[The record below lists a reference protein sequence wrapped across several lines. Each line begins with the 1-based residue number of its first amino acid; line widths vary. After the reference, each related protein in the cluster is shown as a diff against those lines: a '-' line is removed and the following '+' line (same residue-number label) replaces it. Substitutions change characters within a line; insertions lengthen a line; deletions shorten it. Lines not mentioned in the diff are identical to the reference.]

1 MQGIYIAAIIT
12 TIISL
17 GIIGTFLLWKTPRKE
32 WRILLLVVLLEI
44 PMSAIAFYFIRHPLD
59 GLLLRLLS
67 SKLDIYRFL
76 TTFYAPIT
84 EEPIKLV
91 VLLIPWILRR
101 IDRKN
106 SVHFAIA
113 IGLGFGI
120 GEMWMIAAE
129 LAKIPYISS
138 LHWYSLGGYIQER
151 FIVCVMHAGFTAVA
165 LSLLR
170 KKVFIL
176 GFLCAMFLHYVSNFP
191 IYLAGMNLWGMSPS
205 TWKIILLLWVQL
217 YFLAMLGLLGY
228 LLFKRSKT

>member
-17 GIIGTFLLWKTPRKE
+17 GIIGGFLLWKAPRKD
-32 WRILLLVVLLEI
+32 WLFLVVVVLLEI
-44 PMSAIAFYFIRHPLD
+44 HMSAIAFYFIRHPLD

-84 EEPIKLV
+84 EEPIKLW

-101 IDRKN
+101 INRKN
-106 SVHFAIA
+106 RVYFAIA
-113 IGLGFGI
+113 IGLGFGL
-120 GEMWMIAAE
+120 GEMWMIAIE
-129 LAKIPYISS
+129 LAKIPYIAS
-138 LHWYSLGGYIQER
+138 LPWHSLGGYIQER

-165 LSLLR
+165 LSFLR
-170 KKVFIL
+170 RRIFIL
-176 GFLCAMFLHYVSNFP
+176 GLLCAMTLHYFGNFP
-191 IYLAGMNLWGMSPS
+191 IYLAGLNLWGLSPS
-205 TWKIILLLWVQL
+205 TWKIILLIWVQL